1 MHINLL
7 NNRQQVKQQY
17 NSRNNKNTNPT
28 FKGGT
33 AVLDYLVTNPI
44 WGATVTDVT
53 SMGGPRTVIDGIHR
67 GLSAAA
73 ETGVREFSS
82 TANDASVG
90 AYGLLAGTM
99 LAGMLK
105 PMGIKDPQRIFASN
119 ESLDLHNEKWLAN
132 NENVSKFV
140 DDYVENLEG
149 FNPNSSKANSKG
161 YVKIAEEHKEVI
173 KEDLKKLADT
183 SLGKKDRKVVFD
195 RLKARFIEATGA
207 ETQMKLTHGT
217 KTIEVDSRTM
227 LDDFHRLTKAFQE
240 KTAST
245 SSNKLVSRVKQFGKS
260 RALLG
265 LGMAMAISASVQPI
279 NVYLTKK
286 RTGSDGFAGMPDRE
300 KDTSKGFKLKKFASA
315 ATMAGVALA
324 TLQAKPSQ
332 ILNKAMFKSAIPSM
346 DQIKILFG
354 ITIISRQL
362 SARDKYELS
371 ETNRKDI
378 LGYLNWLI
386 IGNAINKG
394 ILMKMEDKKNPV
406 VKMSEEIRAKKGLS
420 GGISK
425 FFNSNIASRR
435 EVLVDGLTKMGKS
448 AIRPDGK
455 AKTITE
461 MMKELPKNSVARK
474 NIKLL
479 NIAQLINY
487 GYTIAVLG
495 IGLPRLNIA
504 LTNRAQAKRNLEKQ
518 QKIKENVM
526 TQKNQEFVMNKSEMK
541 TFTSFKSQQTM

>member
-7 NNRQQVKQQY
+7 NNRQQTRHQY
-17 NSRNNKNTNPT
+17 NNHKNQNPS

-53 SMGGPRTVIDGIHR
+53 SMGGPRTVIDGINR
-67 GLSAAA
+67 GVSAAA

-82 TANDASVG
+82 TANDAAIG

-99 LAGMLK
+99 LSGMLK
-105 PMGIKDPQRIFASN
+105 PMGIKDPQRIFASH

-132 NENVSKFV
+132 ESNVGKFV

-195 RLKARFIEATGA
+195 RLKARFLEATGA
-207 ETQMKLTHGT
+207 DAQMKLTHGS
-217 KTIEVDSRTM
+217 KTIEASSTTM

-240 KTAST
+240 KNAGTT
-245 SSNKLVSRVKQFGKS
+245 SNKLISGIKKFGKS

-265 LGMAMAISASVQPI
+265 LGMAMAISASVQPL

-286 RTGSDGFAGMPDRE
+286 RTGSDGFAGMPDRQ
-300 KDTSKGFKLKKFASA
+300 KDNSKEFKLKKLASA
-315 ATMAGVALA
+315 GVMAGTVLA

-346 DQIKILFG
+346 DQIKLLFG
-354 ITIISRQL
+354 ITIMSRQM

-386 IGNAINKG
+386 IGNLINKG
-394 ILMKMEDKKNPV
+394 VLMKMEDKANPL
-406 VKMSEEIRAKKGLS
+406 VKMSAETRAKKGIT

-435 EVLVDGLTKMGKS
+435 EVLVDGLTKLGKS
-448 AIRPDGK
+448 AIKADGT

-474 NIKLL
+474 NVKLL

-495 IGLPRLNIA
+495 VGLPKLNIA
-504 LTNRAQAKRNLEKQ
+504 LTKKAQAKRDAEKQ
-518 QKIKENVM
+518 QMIKDNVM
-526 TQKNQEFVMNKSEMK
+526 TQKNQEFVNNKSDNK